1 MSRSS
6 SKSVN
11 ELLKAWQ
18 AGDEDALAALLPL
31 VYNELRRLARRH
43 LRTERPDHTLESAAL
58 VNEVYLRLMRQKSL
72 HVENRT
78 HFLAVSA
85 HLMRQVLVEYARYR
99 RAGKRDAGRKIT
111 LDGVESLLKDQTVD
125 LMALDEALEDLAR
138 LDPQQARIV
147 ELRFF
152 GGLTVEEIAD
162 VLKISPATVKREWV
176 TARVWL
182 HHHMGGMSAV
192 VR

>member
-1 MSRSS
+1 VSRSS

-18 AGDEDALAALLPL
+18 AGDGDALAALLPL
-31 VYNELRRLARRH
+31 IYNELRRLAHRH
-43 LRTERPDHTLESAAL
+43 LRAERPDHTLESAAL
-58 VNEVYLRLMRQKSL
+58 VNEAYLRLIRQKSL

-85 HLMRQVLVEYARYR
+85 HLMREVLVEYGRYR
-99 RAGKRDAGRKIT
+99 RAAKRDARREIT
-111 LDGVESLLKDQTVD
+111 LGGVESLLKDQTVD

-138 LDPQQARIV
+138 LDPQQAQIV
-147 ELRFF
+147 EMRYFA
-152 GGLTVEEIAD
+152 GLTSEEIAD
-162 VLKISPATVKREWV
+162 LLKISTTTVKREWA

-182 HHHMGGMSAV
+182 HHYMSGTSEAV
-192 VR
+192 Q